1 MCRVCCIL
9 MFVVLYLCVLECVL
23 LVPSA
28 SKLLGEVESNMV
40 ELSVL
45 YFGVEESDEL

>member
-1 MCRVCCIL
+1 MQGMLYIML
-9 MFVVLYLCVLECVL
+9 VVLDLSVLECVL
-23 LVPSA
+23 LVSGA
-28 SKLLGEVESNMV
+28 SYLLGAIEFNVV